1 MENRNDGRQS
11 TSYITSLSGMHS
23 DIKQDFDKLQPFLQ
37 AQRNEGLN
45 EKKKNDTTE
54 TIKTNNQFLNFTML
68 HKNQQNTTGKYEFH
82 RFFTSTSVQKDSTT
96 TEVKLFGRLC

>member
-1 MENRNDGRQS
+1 MENRNGRRQS

-54 TIKTNNQFLNFTML
+54 KLKLTINF
-68 HKNQQNTTGKYEFH
+68 
-82 RFFTSTSVQKDSTT
+82 
-96 TEVKLFGRLC
+96 